1 MVALVTGAAGFIGY
15 HVSRRLAERGEHVI
29 GVDNLNDFYDT
40 ELKRRRLAQLDSFPS
55 FEFRRV
61 ELADRN
67 ALAEALKGEKIRRIV
82 HLAAQAN
89 VRYALQ
95 NPHAYIES
103 NVAGHLNMLEFC
115 RHSGG
120 VENVVYASSS
130 SVYGT
135 GNEAPFVETG
145 VTDKPN
151 SLYAATKKT
160 QEMMSGAYA
169 GLFGIPQI
177 GLRFFSVYGPW
188 GRPDMAYWLFTDA
201 ILRGRPIKL
210 FNGGDMSR
218 DFTYIDDIVSGVV
231 AAADSPASGGG
242 EQAHRIYNIG
252 NSRAVPLMEMIAI
265 LEKLLGK
272 KAELD
277 LMPAQPGEVPVTF
290 ADVSAIEADFGFRP
304 STSLETGLRRFVS
317 WFRRY
322 HDDGRRRS
330 R

>member
-1 MVALVTGAAGFIGY
+1 MSRGGWRSAASTSSASIT
-15 HVSRRLAERGEHVI
+15 S
-29 GVDNLNDFYDT
+29 T
-40 ELKRRRLAQLDSFPS
+40 TSTTSELKRRRLAQLDSFPS

-61 ELADRN
+61 DLADRN

-135 GNEAPFVETG
+135 GNEAPFAETG

-160 QEMMSGAYA
+160 QEMMSGVYA

-201 ILRGRPIKL
+201 ILRGGRSSV

-231 AAADSPASGGG
+231 AAADSPAAGGG

-252 NSRAVPLMEMIAI
+252 NSRAGAAH
-265 LEKLLGK
+265 G
-272 KAELD
+272 D
-277 LMPAQPGEVPVTF
+277 DRHPGEAPRQEGR
-290 ADVSAIEADFGFRP
+290 ARSDAGAAGRSAGD
-304 STSLETGLRRFVS
+304 LCRRFA
-317 WFRRY
+317 
-322 HDDGRRRS
+322 RS
-330 R
+330 RRISASGRARRWKPGSGAS